1 MNHGIVKMEYYEAM
15 RKDGVALFMTKWNDL
30 QDRSLCG
37 NSFVKEEVQ
46 TDVGMGVSGA
56 HTSSW

>member
-1 MNHGIVKMEYYEAM
+1 MEYYEAM

-37 NSFVKEEVQ
+37 NSFVKEAVH
-46 TDVGMGVSGA
+46 TDVGVGISGA

>member
-1 MNHGIVKMEYYEAM
+1 MEYYEAM
-15 RKDGVALFMTKWNDL
+15 KKDGITLFMTKWNDL

-37 NSFVKEEVQ
+37 NAFVKDEVH
-46 TDVGMGVSGA
+46 TNMGVGIPGE